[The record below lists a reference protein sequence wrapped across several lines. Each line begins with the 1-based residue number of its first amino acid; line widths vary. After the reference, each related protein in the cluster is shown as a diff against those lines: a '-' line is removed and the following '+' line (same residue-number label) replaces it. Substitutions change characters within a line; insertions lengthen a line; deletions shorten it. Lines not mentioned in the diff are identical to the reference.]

1 MLLNI
6 MTKRRRDQSSRS
18 CSWNHKSFSKVT
30 SFYRVGKEKVLKCLG
45 SLSTH
50 PWDKRGNLG
59 MALSLSLSC
68 SLHSSNNSTLI
79 QLFSDFVTW
88 FYDWSGSMDMSF
100 WVNSGS
106 WWWTGRPGVLR
117 FMGSQRVRHDWAT
130 ELNWTGLVTKWK
142 GNSQEGSGFP
152 KGRK

>member
-88 FYDWSGSMDMSF
+88 FCDCSGSMDMSF

-117 FMGSQRVRHDWAT
+117 FMGSQRVRHDWAA